1 MRTKEDWESFYNEKE
16 VLVCGNIV
24 TDGIERLSA
33 NSPQN
38 ENVQISDS
46 PRVLKDYLVA
56 NQDILLEKIKK
67 RISTHHSGPDLARLY
82 FALQEEGL
90 LRGCDVATFHRTLSS
105 EMPNCDL
112 KTVRNLQVAVKK
124 LNDDTSRG
132 KIKDISIERTY
143 IDDIRAYLVNEE

>member
-1 MRTKEDWESFYNEKE
+1 M
-16 VLVCGNIV
+16 
-24 TDGIERLSA
+24 
-33 NSPQN
+33 
-38 ENVQISDS
+38 
-46 PRVLKDYLVA
+46 A

>member
-1 MRTKEDWESFYNEKE
+1 M
-16 VLVCGNIV
+16 
-24 TDGIERLSA
+24 
-33 NSPQN
+33 
-38 ENVQISDS
+38 
-46 PRVLKDYLVA
+46 
-56 NQDILLEKIKK
+56 
-67 RISTHHSGPDLARLY
+67 
-82 FALQEEGL
+82 
-90 LRGCDVATFHRTLSS
+90 RGCDVATFHRTLSS